1 MRIKNWFL
9 LVLLS
14 VAGTVQAQMLMTKL
28 PVDSAVR
35 IGKLKNGLTYYIRY
49 NNWPEHR
56 ANFYIAQKV
65 GSIQEE
71 ENQRGLAHFL
81 EHMCFNGTKHFP
93 GDALLRYCE
102 SLGVKFGV
110 DLNAYTSIDQTVY
123 NIDNVPTAR
132 QSALDSCLLIL
143 RDWAGSLTLD
153 PKEIDQER
161 GVIHEEWRLRT
172 SARSRMFERNLPKLY
187 PGSKYGVR
195 YPIGLMS
202 VVDNFK
208 YKELRDY
215 YEKWYHPNNQGIIVV
230 GDVDVDHVEA
240 EIKRLFGDLKN
251 PLNALP
257 VVDEQVPDNHA
268 PIVIIDK
275 DKEERSSIV
284 QLMIKHEATP
294 DSVKGNLKYLIYLYI
309 KEVGIGLLNER
320 LNEVAQKPDCPFVG
334 AGTSDG
340 NYIFAKT
347 KDAFTIAAVPKDISL
362 TAAALKAVYE
372 EALRAAEF
380 GFTETEYN
388 RSKINT
394 LSSLDKMYS
403 NRDKRFTEQ
412 FASEYK
418 DHFLSNEPIPSLEYS
433 YQMLKQIVPNVPIEY
448 VNEVF
453 KSLVSKSDTN
463 LVIINFNP
471 EKEGSVYPTETQLLT
486 AVKEARTEKLAPYV
500 DNVKNEPLMSKLPKP
515 GKIKS
520 EKRNEKFDFTEIKLS
535 NGVTVLLKKTD
546 FKKDQVTL
554 NGNGGGGSS
563 FYGEK
568 DFINL
573 EVFDN
578 VINISGLG
586 NFSNTELT
594 KAMAGKIATASLTM
608 GDKRMQVS
616 GSSTPKDMEAMLQLV
631 YLHFTKIAK
640 DQKSFDAMIE
650 SLKINL
656 KNRSAS
662 PDIAYQDSVTA
673 TMYGHNK
680 RVKPMELS
688 DLPAINYDRILQMAA
703 ERTANANGWRFTI
716 IGNYDEN
723 TIRPLICRYLGS
735 LPSKGKNVKGKR
747 VLNLQKGIVNN
758 DFTRKME
765 TPKANATMVWFNE
778 DMPYTT
784 ETAIKANIAGQILS
798 MVYLKKIRE
807 EASAAY
813 SCGAAGSATIDDDY
827 HNVTI
832 YAYCPMKPE
841 KSTEALQIM
850 HDEMQNLA
858 TTCDASMLAKVKE
871 YMLKEADDAVK
882 TNGYWVNVIGTF
894 YRYGIDSHTDYKA
907 LVAAQTPESISSFVK
922 DFLKAGNRIQV
933 TMMPEK

>member
-1 MRIKNWFL
+1 VAKNITE
-9 LVLLS
+9 
-14 VAGTVQAQMLMTKL
+14 G
-28 PVDSAVR
+28 
-35 IGKLKNGLTYYIRY
+35 Y
-49 NNWPEHR
+49 N
-56 ANFYIAQKV
+56 
-65 GSIQEE
+65 
-71 ENQRGLAHFL
+71 
-81 EHMCFNGTKHFP
+81 
-93 GDALLRYCE
+93 
-102 SLGVKFGV
+102 
-110 DLNAYTSIDQTVY
+110 DLF
-123 NIDNVPTAR
+123 
-132 QSALDSCLLIL
+132 
-143 RDWAGSLTLD
+143 W
-153 PKEIDQER
+153 K
-161 GVIHEEWRLRT
+161 
-172 SARSRMFERNLPKLY
+172 
-187 PGSKYGVR
+187 
-195 YPIGLMS
+195 
-202 VVDNFK
+202 
-208 YKELRDY
+208 
-215 YEKWYHPNNQGIIVV
+215 
-230 GDVDVDHVEA
+230 
-240 EIKRLFGDLKN
+240 
-251 PLNALP
+251 
-257 VVDEQVPDNHA
+257 
-268 PIVIIDK
+268 
-275 DKEERSSIV
+275 
-284 QLMIKHEATP
+284 
-294 DSVKGNLKYLIYLYI
+294 
-309 KEVGIGLLNER
+309 
-320 LNEVAQKPDCPFVG
+320 
-334 AGTSDG
+334 
-340 NYIFAKT
+340 
-347 KDAFTIAAVPKDISL
+347 
-362 TAAALKAVYE
+362 
-372 EALRAAEF
+372 
-380 GFTETEYN
+380 
-388 RSKINT
+388 
-394 LSSLDKMYS
+394 
-403 NRDKRFTEQ
+403 
-412 FASEYK
+412 
-418 DHFLSNEPIPSLEYS
+418 
-433 YQMLKQIVPNVPIEY
+433 
-448 VNEVF
+448 
-453 KSLVSKSDTN
+453 
-463 LVIINFNP
+463 
-471 EKEGSVYPTETQLLT
+471 
-486 AVKEARTEKLAPYV
+486 
-500 DNVKNEPLMSKLPKP
+500 
-515 GKIKS
+515 
-520 EKRNEKFDFTEIKLS
+520 
-535 NGVTVLLKKTD
+535 
-546 FKKDQVTL
+546 
-554 NGNGGGGSS
+554 
-563 FYGEK
+563 EK

-758 DFTRKME
+758 NFTRKME

-882 TNGYWVNVIGTF
+882 TNGYWVNVIGMF

-922 DFLKAGNRIQV
+922 DFLKAGKFFSSFLRLSLVVVLSRVFLDANSSMILEFTILLGVNLRV
-933 TMMPEK
+933 LR

>member
-1 MRIKNWFL
+1 
-9 LVLLS
+9 
-14 VAGTVQAQMLMTKL
+14 
-28 PVDSAVR
+28 
-35 IGKLKNGLTYYIRY
+35 
-49 NNWPEHR
+49 
-56 ANFYIAQKV
+56 
-65 GSIQEE
+65 
-71 ENQRGLAHFL
+71 
-81 EHMCFNGTKHFP
+81 
-93 GDALLRYCE
+93 
-102 SLGVKFGV
+102 
-110 DLNAYTSIDQTVY
+110 
-123 NIDNVPTAR
+123 
-132 QSALDSCLLIL
+132 
-143 RDWAGSLTLD
+143 
-153 PKEIDQER
+153 
-161 GVIHEEWRLRT
+161 
-172 SARSRMFERNLPKLY
+172 
-187 PGSKYGVR
+187 
-195 YPIGLMS
+195 
-202 VVDNFK
+202 
-208 YKELRDY
+208 
-215 YEKWYHPNNQGIIVV
+215 
-230 GDVDVDHVEA
+230 
-240 EIKRLFGDLKN
+240 
-251 PLNALP
+251 
-257 VVDEQVPDNHA
+257 
-268 PIVIIDK
+268 
-275 DKEERSSIV
+275 
-284 QLMIKHEATP
+284 
-294 DSVKGNLKYLIYLYI
+294 
-309 KEVGIGLLNER
+309 
-320 LNEVAQKPDCPFVG
+320 
-334 AGTSDG
+334 
-340 NYIFAKT
+340 
-347 KDAFTIAAVPKDISL
+347 
-362 TAAALKAVYE
+362 
-372 EALRAAEF
+372 
-380 GFTETEYN
+380 
-388 RSKINT
+388 
-394 LSSLDKMYS
+394 
-403 NRDKRFTEQ
+403 
-412 FASEYK
+412 
-418 DHFLSNEPIPSLEYS
+418 
-433 YQMLKQIVPNVPIEY
+433 
-448 VNEVF
+448 
-453 KSLVSKSDTN
+453 
-463 LVIINFNP
+463 
-471 EKEGSVYPTETQLLT
+471 
-486 AVKEARTEKLAPYV
+486 
-500 DNVKNEPLMSKLPKP
+500 
-515 GKIKS
+515 
-520 EKRNEKFDFTEIKLS
+520 
-535 NGVTVLLKKTD
+535 
-546 FKKDQVTL
+546 
-554 NGNGGGGSS
+554 
-563 FYGEK
+563 
-568 DFINL
+568 
-573 EVFDN
+573 
-578 VINISGLG
+578 
-586 NFSNTELT
+586 
-594 KAMAGKIATASLTM
+594 
-608 GDKRMQVS
+608 
-616 GSSTPKDMEAMLQLV
+616 MLQLV